1 MEGAYLPGDVRQRMQ
16 ELMKEHKVTQAQ
28 LAARIGTT
36 ESTISR
42 YVSGQT
48 DKFKSEY
55 LIRIAKAFNVSTDF
69 LLGVVNVPDRKNY
82 DIEEVGL
89 SVQAARNLY
98 TGKVSA
104 EVVNR
109 LLESPRFGEVTYMIE
124 QYFDDALA
132 AGIAGQNQM
141 LATITAMLRK
151 TVKTDAATQAI
162 RDINRQRVPA
172 YQADLTMIQNA
183 FMAALREVKKEIG
196 SDFTEVQTLT
206 KEVTQQMFSALT
218 KGQDIQHPSVAPEDV
233 ATAITQ
239 RVAGMEG
246 TQPEALDK
254 LGQALAEFF
263 QSTIDQ
269 AQEQPHDSPEQ

>member
-28 LAARIGTT
+28 LAVRIGTT

-55 LIRIAKAFNVSTDF
+55 LIRIAKAFSVSTDF

-82 DIEEVGL
+82 DIEELGL

-124 QYFDDALA
+124 QYFDDTLA

-141 LATITAMLRK
+141 LSTLSAMLRK
-151 TVKTDAATQAI
+151 TVKTDAAAQAI
-162 RDINRQRVPA
+162 RDVNRQHVPA
-172 YQADLTMIQNA
+172 YQADLTMIQNT
-183 FMAALREVKKEIG
+183 FMATLKEVKKEIG
-196 SDFTEVQTLT
+196 SDFTAVQTLT
-206 KEVTQQMFSALT
+206 KEVTQEMFAALT
-218 KGQDIQHPSVAPEDV
+218 KGQDIQRLSVTPEDV
-233 ATAITQ
+233 AAAITQ
-239 RVAGMEG
+239 SVSGMEG